1 MSGFK
6 PFIQGVYKVCLAHID
21 NTPIDDTQSGMP
33 PLTPISKNAKIF
45 TPRIISSGGIKKPK
59 PTYKR
64 NMCEHDRI
72 KDDCK
77 FCIGKN
83 ICEHGRIKRRCGLCG
98 VGPSLCVHKRQ
109 KIQCVQCKG
118 TGICEH
124 GKRKNTCRDCEG
136 VSFCLHNKYPHT
148 CIPCGGKYLC
158 EHNKIRIKCKQCEEV
173 IALKELHTHD
183 TS

>member
-1 MSGFK
+1 MPGFK
-6 PFIQGVYKVCLAHID
+6 PFKKDTHSDG
-21 NTPIDDTQSGMP
+21 TQSEVP
-33 PLTPISKNAKIF
+33 SLISISISKNAKTF
-45 TPRIISSGGIKKPK
+45 TPRIIFSCGIKKAK
-59 PTYKR
+59 TNSTYKR
-64 NMCEHDRI
+64 NMCEHNRI

-83 ICEHGRIKRRCGLCG
+83 ICKHGRIKRRCGLCG

-124 GKRKNTCRDCEG
+124 GKRKNTCRDCGG
-136 VSFCLHNKYPHT
+136 VSFCTHSKYPHT

-158 EHNKIRIKCKQCEEV
+158 EHKKVSKKCRTCK
-173 IALKELHTHD
+173 ALNESHTHD